1 MTPYCIIHHWYV
13 DFSVGTLTH
22 KNTGEQRR
30 LGEFQIRL
38 LQVLAEHAGEILSR
52 DELNQLVWERR
63 VIGNNSLP
71 NAIHALR
78 VALEDDGKQQKIIK
92 TIPKKGYILE
102 KEYCQFVPVPELDD
116 VEENPFFNRLPA
128 QSIAPEAPATDSQ
141 LLDNPPAVV
150 ASGRAPVW
158 RWLVP
163 IQGVLLLVIL
173 AWIVWPY
180 VTPPA
185 QQLKKNDATV
195 YSNIRLQELVTRGE
209 PSAGIEL
216 NKQLGPTL
224 FMLNQHLKNQDVT
237 MDVVYAFDGTS
248 LNYTLTLKNACGQ
261 KQLAMKV
268 LNWRTNSNVLSALIY
283 RETERKFNEM
293 ANCVN

>member
-116 VEENPFFNRLPA
+116 VEENPFFNRLPT
-128 QSIAPEAPATDSQ
+128 QSIAPEAPPPTASCWTTSQ
-141 LLDNPPAVV
+141 LWSPAIVHP
-150 ASGRAPVW
+150 SG
-158 RWLVP
+158 
-163 IQGVLLLVIL
+163 
-173 AWIVWPY
+173 
-180 VTPPA
+180 
-185 QQLKKNDATV
+185 
-195 YSNIRLQELVTRGE
+195 
-209 PSAGIEL
+209 AG
-216 NKQLGPTL
+216 
-224 FMLNQHLKNQDVT
+224 
-237 MDVVYAFDGTS
+237 
-248 LNYTLTLKNACGQ
+248 
-261 KQLAMKV
+261 
-268 LNWRTNSNVLSALIY
+268 WY
-283 RETERKFNEM
+283 RCRRS
-293 ANCVN
+293 CCW